1 LTSEKDN
8 RDKIISHI
16 GSCREMG
23 INVLP
28 PDINESMSDFS
39 VVGENVRFGLAA
51 VKNVGIGAIESIIN
65 VREAAKPFRSIV
77 DFCDRVDPRKANKR
91 VLESLIKCGAFDST
105 GHKRRQLMTFYE
117 EIMDKAQKRQ
127 RDKACG
133 QANLL
138 EQFEQKDYTSQNGG
152 RSDDGLPE
160 ISEWDHKELLANE
173 KETIGF
179 YITGHP
185 LSRYADRLG
194 MIVTADSSNLAGRTD
209 REAIILAGIVSSI
222 REVQTRRKETMAYV
236 TIEDLKGSAT
246 VIFFPEIYQGCYDL
260 LHGEEPLLIKGTV
273 DIGEESVKVIAA
285 EATLLSKAADKP
297 YNSAY
302 FTMVV
307 NRSTADDIEAL
318 CRCLRK
324 HVGKQ
329 DGYIKLVEERCE
341 TVIYLGED
349 LKLDLNHDL
358 KKEAERILGIGAIQL
373 M

>member
-1 LTSEKDN
+1 
-8 RDKIISHI
+8 
-16 GSCREMG
+16 
-23 INVLP
+23 
-28 PDINESMSDFS
+28 MSDFS
-39 VVGENVRFGLAA
+39 VVGENIRFGLAA
-51 VKNVGIGAIESIIN
+51 VKNVGIGAVESIIQ
-65 VREAAKPFRSIV
+65 VREAAESFRSLV

-91 VLESLIKCGAFDST
+91 VVESLIKCGAFDST
-105 GHKRRQLMTFYE
+105 GHKRRQLMTFHE

-138 EQFEQKDYTSQNGG
+138 EQFEQIDRTSQNGG

-160 ISEWDHKELLANE
+160 ITEWDHKELLANE

-194 MIVTADSSNLAGRTD
+194 MIVTTDSSNLAARTD
-209 REAIILAGIVSSI
+209 REAVILAGIVSGI

-236 TIEDLKGSAT
+236 TIEDLKGSVT

-260 LHGEEPLLIKGTV
+260 LHGEEALLVKGTV
-273 DIGEESVKVIAA
+273 DVGEESVKVIAA
-285 EATLLSKAADKP
+285 EATLLATAADKP
-297 YNSAY
+297 YQSAY

-318 CRCLRK
+318 CGCLRK

-341 TVIYLGED
+341 TVIYLGKD
-349 LKLDLNHDL
+349 LKLDLNHHL
-358 KKEAERILGIGAIQL
+358 KNEAEHILGIGAIQL
-373 M
+373 V